1 MLGTYIAPFEDDAS
15 VWARA
20 DDCARPSEEVIEMT
34 YNTEKLRPRILEIV
48 FFVIGVILLLLFGAI
63 ASGQTKTE
71 AMKVAR
77 GHSQVQQ
84 PLYREYRGV
93 RLGMTAAETRAKLGE
108 PAMKSDEQD
117 FYVFSANETAQIVY
131 TGQKVVTI
139 STDYTGGV
147 GAPDYKSVVGE
158 ALLQKPDGSWFR
170 MVLYDSERFWV
181 SYYKSASVEPVVT
194 ITIGTMK

>member
-1 MLGTYIAPFEDDAS
+1 
-15 VWARA
+15 
-20 DDCARPSEEVIEMT
+20 MT
-34 YNTEKLRPRILEIV
+34 YNTEELRTRIVEIL
-48 FFVIGVILLLLFGAI
+48 FFVIGVILLLLLGAI
-63 ASGQTKTE
+63 ASGQTKSE

-77 GHSQVQQ
+77 GYTQVQQ
-84 PLYREYRGV
+84 PLYKEYRGV
-93 RLGMTAAETRAKLGE
+93 RLGMTAGETRAKLGE

-139 STDYTGGV
+139 STDYSGGV

-158 ALLQKPDGSWFR
+158 NLLQKPDGSLFK

>member
-1 MLGTYIAPFEDDAS
+1 
-15 VWARA
+15 
-20 DDCARPSEEVIEMT
+20 MT
-34 YNTEKLRPRILEIV
+34 YNTEKLRTRIVEIV
-48 FFVIGVILLLLFGAI
+48 FFVIGVILLLLLGVV

-77 GHSQVQQ
+77 GYTQVQQ

-139 STDYTGGV
+139 STDYNGGV

-158 ALLQKPDGSWFR
+158 DLLQKPDGSSFR
-170 MVLYDSERFWV
+170 MVLYDSERFWL
-181 SYYKSASVEPVVT
+181 SYYKSASVQPVVT

>member
-1 MLGTYIAPFEDDAS
+1 MRST
-15 VWARA
+15 
-20 DDCARPSEEVIEMT
+20 
-34 YNTEKLRPRILEIV
+34 TEKFKMPIVEII
-48 FFVIGVILLLLFGAI
+48 FFAIGVILLLLLGAI

-77 GHSQVQQ
+77 GHSQVRQ

-93 RLGMTAAETRAKLGE
+93 RLGMTATETRAKLGE
-108 PAMKSDEQD
+108 PVMKSDEQD

-131 TGQKVVTI
+131 TEQKVVTI

-158 ALLQKPDGSWFR
+158 GLLQRPDGSLFR
-170 MVLYDSERFWV
+170 MVLYDSEHFWV
-181 SYYKSASVEPVVT
+181 SYNKSASVVPVVT
-194 ITIGTMK
+194 ITIATVK